1 MEFNVQSKFLVFPIR
16 QISYYPFYAYYELSL
31 VKEEINMAL
40 GNVDGAACGCGKD
53 FGPGIAVVV
62 IIILL
67 LIAMGIVF

>member
-1 MEFNVQSKFLVFPIR
+1 
-16 QISYYPFYAYYELSL
+16 
-31 VKEEINMAL
+31 MAL
-40 GNVDGAACGCGKD
+40 GNVDGQLAVVSKD